1 MKVTKVWFITRED
14 GTEYSKT
21 FFDKTSSFATLEK
34 NATSFKFLT
43 PTGRKVSESVIDKAI
58 QAINNYYEKE

>member
-21 FFDKTSSFATLEK
+21 FFDKTDSFASLEK
-34 NATSFKFLT
+34 DATSFNFMT
-43 PTGRKVSESVIDKAI
+43 PTGRKVSESVIDKMLK
-58 QAINNYYEKE
+58 AINSYYQ